1 MQPTGA
7 TQLRAAASGLLWL
20 GFVLMPA
27 AARARDADALQGVW
41 RVVNYKLNGQS
52 ANPDSVRRAD
62 VRLTF
67 KGDRMVLT
75 MAAQDPVFGGRV
87 RQHWTYVLDPSREPR
102 TIDITRPA
110 IDSEESVTVHGIYS
124 LDKDGLMILTAAPG
138 HPRPAALLG
147 GDAPTG
153 TLMVLKRPAASP
165 DMAKAGPV
173 VDPAVVGVW
182 AGNIAVN
189 GLNMAATFNLLA
201 SGAYRGRV
209 EGSGNFPEEMGRFTA
224 RDGKWSLRANA
235 GPMPGRSD
243 GGTYKVIDADTLRL
257 AGQTG
262 TFTWKRVGGQ
272 K

>member
-1 MQPTGA
+1 
-7 TQLRAAASGLLWL
+7 
-20 GFVLMPA
+20 VLIPA
-27 AARARDADALQGVW
+27 GARAGDAETLQGVW
-41 RVVNYKLNGQS
+41 RVVNYKFNGQS

-67 KGDRMVLT
+67 KGDRVVLS

-87 RQHWTYVLDPSREPR
+87 RQHWTYLLDPSKEPKA
-102 TIDITRPA
+102 IDITRPA
-110 IDSEESVTVHGIYS
+110 IDSEESVTVRGIYY
-124 LDKDGLMILTAAPG
+124 LEKDGLMLLTAAPG
-138 HPRPAALLG
+138 QQRPAALLG
-147 GDAPTG
+147 GEATTG
-153 TLMVLKRPAASP
+153 TLMVLKRPGTNP
-165 DMAKAGPV
+165 DTTKAGPV

-182 AGNIAVN
+182 SGTIAVN
-189 GLNMAATFNLLA
+189 GLNMAVTFNLMA

-209 EGSGNFPEEMGRFTA
+209 EGFGNLPDETGRFAA

-235 GPMPGRSD
+235 GPIPGRSD
-243 GGTYKVIDADTLRL
+243 GGTYKVIDVDTLRL